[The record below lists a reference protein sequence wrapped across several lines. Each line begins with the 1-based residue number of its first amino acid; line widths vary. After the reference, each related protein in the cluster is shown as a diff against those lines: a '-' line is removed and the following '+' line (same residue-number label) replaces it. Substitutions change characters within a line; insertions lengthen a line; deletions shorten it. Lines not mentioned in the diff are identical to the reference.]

1 MLTFALCDDQCGLSV
16 PPLPNNWFME
26 TTGVCFCCRVF
37 LDQHQSSLSN
47 KIEYFWWK
55 CPYLC
60 VCVLYFIWHL
70 SELWVSADWDTFGL
84 WSLVVPTLVGIKRAA
99 YMAFCWHD
107 TAQRGT
113 ECNCNSVSVIRAG
126 QRVPRWVSDLK
137 TLLFKWPPV
146 EIVSHTTETQCLC
159 VHGKTFEFI
168 NPNTQHPA
176 LASDTV
182 IYHLESP
189 SNK

>member
-1 MLTFALCDDQCGLSV
+1 MINVGFQSRPSQTIDLWRQPAFVFAAEFFWISINHHYQ
-16 PPLPNNWFME
+16 
-26 TTGVCFCCRVF
+26 TK
-37 LDQHQSSLSN
+37 SN
-47 KIEYFWWK
+47 ISGGSARI
-55 CPYLC
+55 C
-60 VCVLYFIWHL
+60 VCVVFYLASVWTVGERWLEHVWFMKSSSSYPSRNKASCLYGILLARHGTARH
-70 SELWVSADWDTFGL
+70 WV
-84 WSLVVPTLVGIKRAA
+84 R
-99 YMAFCWHD
+99 
-107 TAQRGT
+107 Q
-113 ECNCNSVSVIRAG
+113 SVIRAG

-146 EIVSHTTETQCLC
+146 EIVSHTTETQCLS

>member
-1 MLTFALCDDQCGLSV
+1 MWAFSPAPPKQLIYGDNRRLFLLQSFFGSASIIIIKQNRIFLVEV
-16 PPLPNNWFME
+16 PVS
-26 TTGVCFCCRVF
+26 G
-37 LDQHQSSLSN
+37 
-47 KIEYFWWK
+47 
-55 CPYLC
+55 C
-60 VCVLYFIWHL
+60 VCVVFYLASVWTVGERWLGHVWFMKSSSSYPSRNKASCLYGILLARHGTARH
-70 SELWVSADWDTFGL
+70 WV
-84 WSLVVPTLVGIKRAA
+84 R
-99 YMAFCWHD
+99 
-107 TAQRGT
+107 Q
-113 ECNCNSVSVIRAG
+113 SVIRAG